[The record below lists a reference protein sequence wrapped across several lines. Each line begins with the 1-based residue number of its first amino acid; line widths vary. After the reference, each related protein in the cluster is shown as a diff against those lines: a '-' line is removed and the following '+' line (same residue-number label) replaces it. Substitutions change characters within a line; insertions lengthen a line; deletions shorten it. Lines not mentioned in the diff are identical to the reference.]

1 MNNGR
6 ARYLVYV
13 VTFLAAVL
21 FSAAAWAQPVLNP
34 GNGHYYEVISTTNG
48 LFTWQEA
55 ADDAETR
62 SFGGVFGHLVTIT
75 SQQENDFLRDDLNI
89 PLDSWI
95 GAFQPPGTGEP
106 NDGWSWVTGEAWS
119 FTNWDVGEPNDAG
132 DDEDCGQ
139 WWTSDG
145 AWNDNDCANSYENYV
160 IEFDIEFGGVSRATF
175 EVNKDFTDDNSAG
188 VEVTISCNTGLPLEQ
203 SKVITEGAGVE
214 FVVVDFDS
222 GEMDCEVTEDVPSGY
237 DAEYFDGTST
247 SSVNCEYL
255 DVEHGGEFACRI
267 TNSPAPVD
275 VVIHKEWVIEGSS
288 DADGVS
294 QEYRIDLRC
303 DSEIIGGNDYGDIWH
318 IFWFDEG
325 DATFVAE
332 VIPDFPSTTCWV
344 EEEVFDSAVEVD
356 NGCGQF
362 EVSVNN
368 GHECTITNTV
378 FFEGI
383 PTLNQ
388 YGLALLALL
397 MLGAGWIAYRRI
409 A

>member
-1 MNNGR
+1 MGRFSLAICLMAVSGFTLAGPNGTLDGDPGEGPQGADIPITPGAGWSATVVVPPAFFWSSGEPVFADDGPFTFEGSFCVFITDDFSKGDQFTIYDNDVALGSTSAVAEVVADEVGPDAAFADPTYSSGVFPVGPGSHSITIQIINNPFDGGR
-6 ARYLVYV
+6 AYIKVEDCPAGVGGNRTTFV
-13 VTFLAAVL
+13 VT
-21 FSAAAWAQPVLNP
+21 
-34 GNGHYYEVISTTNG
+34 
-48 LFTWQEA
+48 
-55 ADDAETR
+55 
-62 SFGGVFGHLVTIT
+62 
-75 SQQENDFLRDDLNI
+75 
-89 PLDSWI
+89 
-95 GAFQPPGTGEP
+95 
-106 NDGWSWVTGEAWS
+106 
-119 FTNWDVGEPNDAG
+119 
-132 DDEDCGQ
+132 
-139 WWTSDG
+139 
-145 AWNDNDCANSYENYV
+145 
-160 IEFDIEFGGVSRATF
+160 
-175 EVNKDFTDDNSAG
+175 KDFTDDNPG
-188 VEVTISCNTGLPLEQ
+188 EIEVTISCNTGLPLEQ
-203 SKVITEGAGVE
+203 SKDISEGAGVE
-214 FVVVDFDS
+214 FVVTEFDA
-222 GEMDCEVTEDVPSGY
+222 GELDCEITEDGATGY
-237 DAEYFDGTST
+237 DAEYFDGLTTNST
-247 SSVNCEYL
+247 GCEYEDL
-255 DVEHGGEFACRI
+255 QVGLELECTI
-267 TNSPAPVD
+267 TNTPAPVD
-275 VVIHKEWVIEGSS
+275 VVIHKDWVIEGSS

-388 YGLALLALL
+388 YGLAILALL
-397 MLGAGWIAYRRI
+397 MLGVGFVGFRRL